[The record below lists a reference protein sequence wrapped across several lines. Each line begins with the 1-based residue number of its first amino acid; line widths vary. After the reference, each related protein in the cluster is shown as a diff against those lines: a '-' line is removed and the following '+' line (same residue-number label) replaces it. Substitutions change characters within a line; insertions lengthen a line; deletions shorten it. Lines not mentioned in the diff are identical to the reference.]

1 MLEFSYMLLYIAN
14 KISNK
19 HLIKKTYICEAT
31 SENCPY
37 EWRCRYAENDVRIIF
52 FEQVRVA
59 ILYIERGSIAFSLT
73 TI

>member
-14 KISNK
+14 KN
-19 HLIKKTYICEAT
+19 LIKKTYICDAT

-37 EWRCRYAENDVRIIF
+37 GWRRHYAENDVRIIF

-73 TI
+73 NI

>member
-14 KISNK
+14 KI
-19 HLIKKTYICEAT
+19 YICDAT

-37 EWRCRYAENDVRIIF
+37 GWQRHYAENDVRIIF

-73 TI
+73 NI